1 MTVEI
6 YTEEFVIKEL
16 KVLLKELKEH
26 KDYIYIWELFE
37 ERDYW
42 RQRFSEWTTKFPK
55 NKEIQ
60 QNSDTIKDILETRA
74 AKGLMKNELNA
85 TWTIFHLKNNYKWVD
100 KHEVDNNIKWEL
112 NVGSILS
119 DLQWLEKKENN

>member
-16 KVLLKELKEH
+16 KILLKELKKNKEFV
-26 KDYIYIWELFE
+26 YIWELFE
-37 ERDYW
+37 DRNYW
-42 RQRFSEWTTKFPK
+42 RQRFSEWSNKFPD
-55 NKEIQ
+55 NEEIQ

-74 AKGLMKNELNA
+74 AKGLMTNKLNA

-100 KHEVDNNIKWEL
+100 KREIEQSWWLDINLKFEEMNDEEL
-112 NVGSILS
+112 DKLIT
-119 DLQWLEKKENN
+119 W